1 MVGRTYAMFDTSLG
15 RCGIAWSDGGVIGVQ
30 LPAMREIETRREL
43 LRRFPDAR
51 ERTPPPEVAPAIDAV
66 SSALRGQSHAAAGL
80 PLDMT
85 SAPPFSRRVYE
96 LLQRVPRGE
105 TVSFDEIASRL
116 GMTGVIHSVKQAISR
131 NPFPV
136 LVPCHRA
143 VPSHGETSGAPTFG
157 GIVTRSR
164 LLALEGALAG
174 RGVTLFDALLSLAPP
189 PRSAESA

>member
-15 RCGIAWSDGGVIGVQ
+15 RCGIAWSESGVIGVQ
-30 LPAMREIETRREL
+30 LPAMREIEARREL

-51 ERTPPPEVAPAIDAV
+51 ERTPPPEVVPAIDAI

-80 PLDMT
+80 QLDMT
-85 SAPPFSRRVYE
+85 AAPPFSRKVYE

-105 TVSFDEIASRL
+105 TISFDEIASRL
-116 GMTGVIHSVKQAISR
+116 GMSGVIHSVKQAISR

-143 VPSHGETSGAPTFG
+143 VPSPGETSGAPTFG

-164 LLALEGALAG
+164 LLALEGASAG
-174 RGVTLFDALLSLAPP
+174 RSVTLFDALLSLAPP